1 MFHIRE
7 RQSTVGREV
16 LGGLTTF
23 MAMSYI
29 IFVQVSFLSG
39 PSVGMDPGGV
49 MMATCLASAIACIL
63 MGIWANY
70 PIGLAPGMGE
80 NVYFAFTLVPLMAT
94 WGYGAGWKMAL
105 ALTATAGAVFLLLSL
120 VNFRARL
127 LNAIPDSLKSG
138 IAAGIGLFIAVVG
151 LNMGNVVAKNPYG
164 PMTALVGFRD
174 NPAAWLTLA
183 GLAIIM
189 MLTAFRVRGAILLGI
204 LSTTA
209 VAMLWGH
216 TQAQVPVAMPT
227 GLTKTAGGFI
237 GGFASLYQG
246 LSEHWVEIL
255 TALFILLFMDLF
267 DTVGTLVGVSQR
279 AGLMQDGRLPRAE
292 RALAADASG
301 TLAGAMLGTSTVTS
315 YIESI
320 TGVQAGARTGLAAIV
335 VGICMLAAMFFR
347 PLVEMVI
354 GDFTVT
360 VAGSEVQKFP
370 TIAPALIVVGALMMR
385 AIRDIE
391 WDEITESIPAF
402 LTMITIPLAY
412 SIADGIAIGFIAY
425 AAGKLLAGRPK
436 ECPLL
441 VYLFAILLSLRFMLP
456 GIGS

>member
-1 MFHIRE
+1 MFQIRE
-7 RQSTVGREV
+7 RQSTVGREI

-29 IFVQVSFLSG
+29 IFVQVTLLSK
-39 PSVGMDPGGV
+39 PECGMDPNGV
-49 MMATCLASAIACIL
+49 MMATCLAAAIACIL

-80 NVYFAFTLVPLMAT
+80 NFFFALTLAPIMST
-94 WGYGAGWKMAL
+94 WGHGPGWQMAL
-105 ALTATAGAVFLLLSL
+105 SLTATAGALFLLLSL
-120 VNFRARL
+120 VKIRARV

-151 LNMGNVVAKNPYG
+151 LNMGNVVSKNPHG
-164 PMTALVGFRD
+164 AMTMIVPFQG
-174 NPAAWLTLA
+174 NEEAWLTFA
-183 GLAIIM
+183 GLAIIV

-204 LSTTA
+204 LATTA
-209 VAMLWGH
+209 VAMLWGR
-216 TQAQVPVAMPT
+216 TNPQVPVAMPT
-227 GLTKTAGGFI
+227 GLDKTAGGFI
-237 GGFASLYQG
+237 AGFGSLYQVIG
-246 LSEHWVEIL
+246 ERWVEVG

-279 AGLMQDGRLPRAE
+279 AGLMRDGKLPRAE

-301 TLAGAMLGTSTVTS
+301 TLAGAALGTSTVTS

-320 TGVQAGARTGLAAIV
+320 TGVQAGARTGLAAVV
-335 VGICMLAAMFFR
+335 VGICMLAAVFFQ

-354 GDFTVT
+354 GDFRVS
-360 VAGSEVQKFP
+360 VNGESIQKFP

-385 AIRDIE
+385 AIRDID

-402 LTMITIPLAY
+402 LTLVTIPLAY
-412 SIADGIAIGFIAY
+412 SIADGIAIGFISY

-436 ECPLL
+436 ECPVL
-441 VYLFAILLSLRFMLP
+441 VYVFAVLLSLKFVLP
-456 GIGS
+456 PLS